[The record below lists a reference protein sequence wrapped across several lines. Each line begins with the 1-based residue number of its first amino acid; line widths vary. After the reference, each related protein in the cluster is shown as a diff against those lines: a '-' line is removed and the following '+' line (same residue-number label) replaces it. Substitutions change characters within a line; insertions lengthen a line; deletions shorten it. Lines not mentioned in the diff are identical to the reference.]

1 MFRPHVMTSP
11 PHHVSQPAPLEA
23 TASTAER
30 LLEDSWGEEDR
41 RLDRRGLIAETGLTL
56 GYLAASVVLLVVAPV
71 GDVPVGTMVAL
82 ALAYAFAS
90 RVEFPIGAGH
100 AVPTEIFL
108 IPMLLLLPP
117 AIVPL
122 VVIAAL
128 ALASCVDWLRGRSR
142 FERVLET
149 GGDAWHC
156 FGPAVVFVAA
166 GAPGPTEAPWWLYVA
181 AFGAQVAV
189 EVVAGTL
196 REWLALGIHPQL
208 QLRVLAIVWA
218 IDIMLL
224 PVGVVG
230 ALAAEALPLAPLAL
244 LGVVAVLAIL
254 AHDRNQRI
262 DQAHARLQA
271 LQRERRRLQIAVH
284 RIGDAFASKLDLDAL
299 LSITTRAAVEAIDAD
314 GGRGGAH
321 QGVGRRLV
329 RRATVH
335 EDRDLEPALRAAEQG
350 ALERSEPSVAM
361 VDGVWALATPVR
373 APDAQRAAGM
383 ISVARRGAAFLGE
396 ERDLFIHLCEQA
408 GVAAANVEKHETL
421 HRQALTDELT
431 GLANHRRLQELLTQG
446 VERFHRA
453 QTPLALLLLDL
464 DDFKAVNDSRG
475 HQTGDLVLRAV
486 ADALRDCC
494 RADDEPA
501 RYGGEELAVLIQG
514 VEFAEAV
521 RLAERVRAAVEGL
534 ELVDTEGERLRVTTS
549 VGVAALAP
557 EITDGQGLIAA
568 ADQALYQAKRDG
580 KNCVRCGTPQAGDHY
595 PHLRLA

>member
-1 MFRPHVMTSP
+1 MTSP
-11 PHHVSQPAPLEA
+11 PEHHEPLTAPIEGMA
-23 TASTAER
+23 GAADR
-30 LLEDSWGEEDR
+30 LLEDSWGDEDR
-41 RLDRRGLIAETGLTL
+41 RLDRRGLVAETSLTVA
-56 GYLAASVVLLVVAPV
+56 YLAASALLLLVAPV
-71 GDVPVGTMVAL
+71 GDIPVGTTIAL
-82 ALAYAFAS
+82 GLAYAFAS

-117 AIVPL
+117 AVVPL
-122 VVIAAL
+122 VVLAAL
-128 ALASCVDWLRGRSR
+128 ALASFVDWMRGRSR
-142 FERVLET
+142 LERVLET

-166 GAPGPTEAPWWLYVA
+166 GAPGPAEAPWWLFVA
-181 AFGAQVAV
+181 AFAAQIAV

-196 REWLALGIHPQL
+196 REWLALGINPQL
-208 QLRVLAIVWA
+208 QVRVLAIVWA

-224 PVGVVG
+224 PVGVIG
-230 ALAAEALPLAPLAL
+230 ALAAEEFPYAPLAL
-244 LGVVAVLAIL
+244 LGVAAVLAIL

-314 GGRGGAH
+314 GGRAGAH

-335 EDRDLEPALRAAEQG
+335 EDQDLEPALRAAEQG
-350 ALERSEPSVAM
+350 ALERGEPSVAM
-361 VDGVWALATPVR
+361 VDGVWALATPVQ
-373 APDAQRAAGM
+373 APDSVRAAGM
-383 ISVARRGAAFLGE
+383 ISVARRSAAFLGE

-431 GLANHRRLQELLTQG
+431 GLANHRRLQELLAQG
-446 VERFHRA
+446 VERFHRT

-514 VEFAEAV
+514 VEFAQAV
-521 RLAERVRAAVEGL
+521 GLAERVRAAVEAL

-549 VGVAALAP
+549 VGVAALGP
-557 EITDGQGLIAA
+557 EIADGEALIAA

-580 KNCVRCGTPQAGDHY
+580 KNCVRCGAAQVADGY

>member
-1 MFRPHVMTSP
+1 MTSP
-11 PHHVSQPAPLEA
+11 PHTHPSPHLSLEA
-23 TASTAER
+23 TAATAER
-30 LLEDSWGEEDR
+30 LLEDSWGEEDP
-41 RLDRRGLIAETGLTL
+41 RLDRRGFVAETGLTVA
-56 GYLAASVVLLVVAPV
+56 YLLASLTLLAVAPV
-71 GDVPVGTMVAL
+71 GHIPLGTTIAL
-82 ALAYAFAS
+82 ALAYALAS

-117 AIVPL
+117 AIVPF

-128 ALASCVDWLRGRSR
+128 ALASFADWLRGRSR
-142 FERVLET
+142 LERILET

-156 FGPAVVFVAA
+156 VGPAAVFVVA
-166 GAPGPTEAPWWLYVA
+166 GAPGPTEVPWWLFVA
-181 AFGAQVAV
+181 AFGSQIAI
-189 EVVAGTL
+189 EVIAGTL
-196 REWLALGIHPQL
+196 REWLALGIHPNL

-224 PVGVVG
+224 PVGVIG
-230 ALAAEALPLAPLAL
+230 ALAAESWPYAPLAL
-244 LGVVAVLAIL
+244 LGVAAVLAIL
-254 AHDRNQRI
+254 ARDRNQRI

-271 LQRERRRLQIAVH
+271 LQRERRRLQIAVQ

-314 GGRGGAH
+314 GGRAAAH

-335 EDRDLEPALRAAEQG
+335 EDRDLEPALHAAEQG
-350 ALERSEPSVAM
+350 ALDRGGPSVAM
-361 VDGVWALATPVR
+361 VDDVWALATPVR
-373 APDAQRAAGM
+373 APERQRAAGM
-383 ISVARRGAAFLGE
+383 ISVARRGDAFLGE

-408 GVAAANVEKHETL
+408 GVAAANIERHETL

-431 GLANHRRLQELLTQG
+431 GLANHRRLQELLRQG

-464 DDFKAVNDSRG
+464 DDFKAINDTRG

-486 ADALRDCC
+486 ADALRACC

-514 VEFAEAV
+514 ASFAQV
-521 RLAERVRAAVEGL
+521 VGLAERIRAAVEAL
-534 ELVDTEGERLRVTTS
+534 ELVDIEGERLQVTTS
-549 VGVAALAP
+549 VGVAALGA
-557 EITDGQGLIAA
+557 EITDGQALIAA

-580 KNCVRCGTPQAGDHY
+580 KNCVRCGTPQADGGY

>member
-1 MFRPHVMTSP
+1 MTSP
-11 PHHVSQPAPLEA
+11 PPDHPSSQASLEA
-23 TASTAER
+23 MSSTAER
-30 LLEDSWGEEDR
+30 LLEDSWGEEDP
-41 RLDRRGLIAETGLTL
+41 RLDPRGLIAESGLTVA
-56 GYLAASVVLLVVAPV
+56 YLVASVGLLLVAPV
-71 GDVPVGTMVAL
+71 GDIPVGTAIGLVI
-82 ALAYAFAS
+82 AYALAS

-122 VVIAAL
+122 AVIAAL
-128 ALASCVDWLRGRSR
+128 ALASFADWLRGRSR
-142 FERVLET
+142 LERILET
-149 GGDAWHC
+149 GGDAWHS

-166 GAPGPTEAPWWLYVA
+166 GAPGPTDVPWWLFVA
-181 AFGAQVAV
+181 AFAAQVAI

-196 REWLALGIHPQL
+196 REWLALGIHPNL

-230 ALAAEALPLAPLAL
+230 AIAAESLPYAPLAL
-244 LGVVAVLAIL
+244 LGVAAVLAIL
-254 AHDRNQRI
+254 ARDRNQRI

-314 GGRGGAH
+314 GGRAAAH

-335 EDRDLEPALRAAEQG
+335 EDRDLEPALRSAEQS
-350 ALERSEPSVAM
+350 ALDRGEHSVVM

-373 APDAQRAAGM
+373 APDSQRAAGM

-396 ERDLFIHLCEQA
+396 ERDLFVHLCEQA

-453 QTPLALLLLDL
+453 QTPLTLLLLDL

-486 ADALRDCC
+486 ADTLRECC

-501 RYGGEELAVLIQG
+501 RYGGEELAVLIPG
-514 VEFAEAV
+514 VEFAQAV
-521 RLAERVRAAVEGL
+521 GLAERIRAAVEAL

-549 VGVAALAP
+549 VGVAALGP
-557 EITDGQGLIAA
+557 ELADGPALIAA

-580 KNCVRCGTPQAGDHY
+580 KNCVRCGSPQAGDGY